1 MPETVTELLNSVFEA
16 VLAEVV
22 MSIDVAPEHLENEKE
37 LVSKLFNLVAK
48 KTRLVPKTII
58 AGKELT
64 DATRNHQVCVC
75 VCVCVMCVNACTK
88 GGRRGCHH
96 PTFYT

>member
-64 DATRNHQVCVC
+64 DAARNHQVRVCYVC
-75 VCVCVMCVNACTK
+75 VCECV
-88 GGRRGCHH
+88 H
-96 PTFYT
+96 